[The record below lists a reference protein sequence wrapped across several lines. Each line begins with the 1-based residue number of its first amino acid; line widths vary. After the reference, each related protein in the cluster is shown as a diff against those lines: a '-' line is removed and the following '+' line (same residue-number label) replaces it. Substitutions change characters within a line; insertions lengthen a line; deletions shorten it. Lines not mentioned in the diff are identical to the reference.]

1 MTDNLV
7 NLLEAM
13 HANGEVLGH
22 LSIRFPGD
30 KLKAGWIETG
40 LLTKGITGNLVDKEN
55 QNRYVIPLST
65 SMRSVIDRG
74 VSSSG
79 AAGIMLLGTPGLRS
93 EKFVVVF
100 RNESQDGKLFRN
112 ISAFWI
118 KEFTPHEITRIFLR
132 HELGVDV
139 SSSFDEPGVD
149 YVEYIREQ
157 TTIGTCAEAFSLN
170 VPSDWSNLRT
180 WIPDSV
186 KDDSSDSII
195 FKHETSKNSTALALL
210 LSNWIKDMSET
221 LKIDKPVGACFFI
234 RGETSELFF
243 WDGPRNILTTS
254 IFNESDIDKHAMN
267 ILLPLWAVSTEPIP
281 STKVAIDTPI
291 GDSKAPSSEPTTEG
305 PPRIP
310 PEYEEIARRARGLV
324 SKIDIEDT
332 YRRIERIESILGEL
346 EHTRNQKDEQ
356 PAASHPNLME
366 SRIKEAIESL
376 EEITKRL
383 SELEERIVTVCR
395 EIE

>member
-118 KEFTPHEITRIFLR
+118 K
-132 HELGVDV
+132 
-139 SSSFDEPGVD
+139 
-149 YVEYIREQ
+149 
-157 TTIGTCAEAFSLN
+157 
-170 VPSDWSNLRT
+170 
-180 WIPDSV
+180 
-186 KDDSSDSII
+186 
-195 FKHETSKNSTALALL
+195 
-210 LSNWIKDMSET
+210 
-221 LKIDKPVGACFFI
+221 
-234 RGETSELFF
+234 
-243 WDGPRNILTTS
+243 
-254 IFNESDIDKHAMN
+254 
-267 ILLPLWAVSTEPIP
+267 
-281 STKVAIDTPI
+281 
-291 GDSKAPSSEPTTEG
+291 
-305 PPRIP
+305 
-310 PEYEEIARRARGLV
+310 
-324 SKIDIEDT
+324 
-332 YRRIERIESILGEL
+332 
-346 EHTRNQKDEQ
+346 
-356 PAASHPNLME
+356 
-366 SRIKEAIESL
+366 
-376 EEITKRL
+376 
-383 SELEERIVTVCR
+383 
-395 EIE
+395 